1 MQINVF
7 IERENKKD
15 KIELIENSSLK
26 DLLDKLKINPVTV
39 IISRNNE
46 LIQENEELNDNDK
59 IRIMPVISGG

>member
-26 DLLDKLKINPVTV
+26 DLLNKLKITTPIITLIKTNLNPLGLWQ
-39 IISRNNE
+39 
-46 LIQENEELNDNDK
+46 LILCLLF
-59 IRIMPVISGG
+59 